1 MGYPLSFL
9 QEGIHSNKQKSLFYG
24 VTQAGHHLLCFVPL
38 RHAEPQRNYFT
49 QGCYHQSRSA
59 FYQWLKMM
67 QETLKA
73 KVSCAVNGRKQPNE
87 RLDRIVTR
95 NDREFTR
102 SETLYVNISIG
113 ASQLLLKI
121 LSCSCILGL
130 ELEMQMSLNWRP
142 NFFSRQILVLFLR
155 H

>member
-1 MGYPLSFL
+1 
-9 QEGIHSNKQKSLFYG
+9 
-24 VTQAGHHLLCFVPL
+24 
-38 RHAEPQRNYFT
+38 
-49 QGCYHQSRSA
+49 
-59 FYQWLKMM
+59 MM

-113 ASQLLLKI
+113 AS
-121 LSCSCILGL
+121 
-130 ELEMQMSLNWRP
+130 
-142 NFFSRQILVLFLR
+142 
-155 H
+155 